1 MEINRI
7 YNIAL
12 FGGTFDPFHMGHYEL
27 LKNLNEEITPD
38 RIYIIPTG
46 HPYFKENVGRKV
58 SPAADRIGMTRAG
71 LQGLNIPWE
80 ISTVETDKDTPSY
93 SIETI
98 RYFRE
103 NGVPDNTDHGHLKI
117 WFMCGSDLLFEID
130 KWYRYREILSS
141 VTLAVIPR
149 GDDDIDRILPRKKEL
164 EESENARI
172 YISKYRGRNISST
185 MIREDPGKYKS
196 LIPAGTYEYIR
207 EHRLYNTQH

>member
-27 LKNLNEEITPD
+27 LKNLNEEIGPD

-149 GDDDIDRILPRKKEL
+149 GDDDMDERLSYKKFLTRVRKLGTFPGYDGDCEAEVSLPNAPEPQHVQLTKW
-164 EESENARI
+164 EEVKR
-172 YISKYRGRNISST
+172 
-185 MIREDPGKYKS
+185 M
-196 LIPAGTYEYIR
+196 L
-207 EHRLYNTQH
+207 HLWM

>member
-1 MEINRI
+1 LEIKRI

-27 LKNLNEEITPD
+27 LDNLNKELHPD
-38 RIYIIPTG
+38 KIYVIPAG
-46 HPYFKENVGRKV
+46 HPYFKENVGKKV
-58 SPAADRIGMTRAG
+58 SSAEDRIEMTRAG
-71 LQGLNIPWE
+71 LKGLDIPWE

-103 NGVPDNTDHGHLKI
+103 NGLPKDSDAGHLKI
-117 WFMCGSDLLFEID
+117 WFLCGSDLLFEID
-130 KWYRYREILSS
+130 KWYRYEEILSS

-149 GDDDIDRILPRKKEL
+149 GDDDMEEILSRKKVL
-164 EESENARI
+164 EKEYDAKI
-172 YISKYRGRNISST
+172 YISGYRGRNISST
-185 MIREDPGKYKS
+185 MIRENPEKYKE

-207 EHRLYNTQH
+207 DHGLYGC